1 MKIKFEHAMLFLNVV
16 NKMGIKKDVVEIFK
30 KVVKLNTRK
39 ENLYRELY
47 KFAEEGI
54 EINNEVSFKLLNEHK
69 EIASELDEIKEE
81 MSLVMGTEVLFLLI
95 ENLPKA
101 QVEMIKMLSK
111 IYERKE
117 DEIKDLDID
126 EIIPMFIEILKSES
140 IQKVFTLMQK

>member
-54 EINNEVSFKLLNEHK
+54 EITNEVSLKLLNGHK

-101 QVEMIKMLSK
+101 QNEMIKMLSK
-111 IYERKE
+111 IYEIKE
-117 DEIKDLDID
+117 SEVKEKDID
-126 EIIPMFIEILKSES
+126 EIIPMFMEILKSES
-140 IQKVFTLMQK
+140 ISKVFTLMQK